1 MEKFRLTPGFIA
13 KYKGQKPPFG
23 FGGLGELVNQR
34 TYSRIKS
41 DGTNEDW
48 TDTCQRVVEGCYNM
62 QKVHIESLNLG
73 WDNNKAQR
81 SAQEMFD
88 RMWTMKF
95 LPPGRGLWAMG
106 SAITE
111 ERGCFAALNNPLH
124 ENTLLLTKEYGW
136 ISLREVEGQAVTVLS
151 NTKLYGRDNANAA
164 NAVWASAQVSHA
176 EMHPCVEIT
185 YQTKSGDSYTIIAS
199 HNHRWIRKLNP
210 RDKWTRVTTLDLKVG
225 DWLPK
230 TNHQEI
236 YKTCPK
242 INNDWLKIT
251 NLKPL
256 DGLHRVLCATVPDYE
271 QFVIEGGCLT
281 SNCAFVS
288 TKDISTDF
296 AKSFCFLMDASMLG
310 VGVGFDTLGAGLITL
325 KQPKDAVEMV
335 VIPDSREGWVDSV
348 GRLLTSYAKG
358 SPRVEFDY
366 SEIRPAGLPIKGFG
380 GVASGPEPLAALH
393 EEIRSLL
400 DRFIGKRVSK
410 RAIVD
415 IMNMIGKCVVAGNV
429 RRTAEMAMD
438 FDMDIEYLTLKDY
451 DKNPDRMAHGWAS
464 NNSVNVQVGEDYSLA
479 AQFTA
484 KNGEPGYQWL
494 ENAQAYSRMNNGPDN
509 KDHRAAGVNPCGEQT
524 LESYELCCLVETFPY
539 RCENLADYQ
548 RTLKFAYL
556 YAKTVTLGQT
566 HWPETNRIL
575 LRNRRI
581 GCSMSGLAQFITVKG
596 INTLREWCEQG
607 YKTLQYYDEVYSEWM
622 CIPRS
627 VKVTSIKP
635 SGTVSLLA
643 GATPG
648 MHYPESRWYIRR
660 MRLAKSSPLVA
671 PLVEAGYKVEDC
683 VGQEGSTVVVE
694 VPVQIE
700 EDIRTVKQVTMWE
713 QLELAAFLQRYWAD
727 NQVSVTVTFDPE
739 TEGPQ
744 IANALNYYQYRLK
757 GVSFLP
763 RLPKGAFPQM
773 PYEEIT
779 QEQYQAM
786 AAGLKPLD
794 FSKVNEN
801 RAEVE
806 RFCDSASCTL

>member
-13 KYKGQKPPFG
+13 KYKERKAPFG
-23 FGGLGELVNQR
+23 FGGLGELVYQR
-34 TYSRIKS
+34 TYSRIKL
-41 DGTNEDW
+41 DGANEDW

-62 QKVHIESLNLG
+62 QKTHIESLNLG

-88 RMWTMKF
+88 RMWHMKF

-111 ERGCFAALNNPLH
+111 ERGCFAALNN
-124 ENTLLLTKEYGW
+124 
-136 ISLREVEGQAVTVLS
+136 
-151 NTKLYGRDNANAA
+151 
-164 NAVWASAQVSHA
+164 
-176 EMHPCVEIT
+176 
-185 YQTKSGDSYTIIAS
+185 
-199 HNHRWIRKLNP
+199 
-210 RDKWTRVTTLDLKVG
+210 
-225 DWLPK
+225 
-230 TNHQEI
+230 
-236 YKTCPK
+236 
-242 INNDWLKIT
+242 
-251 NLKPL
+251 
-256 DGLHRVLCATVPDYE
+256 
-271 QFVIEGGCLT
+271 
-281 SNCAFVS
+281 CAFVS
-288 TKDISTDF
+288 TRDLAADF
-296 AKSFCFLMDASMLG
+296 GKPFCFLMDASMLG
-310 VGVGFDTLGAGLITL
+310 VGVGFDTLGAGLVTL
-325 KQPKDAVEMV
+325 KQPKDATETM

-348 GRLLTSYAKG
+348 GRLLHSYFKG
-358 SPRVEFDY
+358 GPRVEFDY

-400 DRFIGKRVSK
+400 NRFIGKRVSK

-464 NNSVNVQVGEDYSLA
+464 NNSVNVQVGEDYTLA

-494 ENAQAYSRMNNGPDN
+494 ENAQQFSRMNNGPDN
-509 KDHRAAGVNPCGEQT
+509 RDHRAAGVNPCGEQT

-581 GCSMSGLAQFITVKG
+581 GCSMSGLAQFIGVKG
-596 INTLREWCEQG
+596 INTLREWCEAG
-607 YKTLQYYDEVYSEWM
+607 YKTLGYYDEVYSDWL

-627 VKVTSIKP
+627 IKITSIKP

-643 GATPG
+643 GSTPG

-671 PLVEAGYKVEDC
+671 PLLEAGYKVEDC

-694 VPVQIE
+694 VPVQIDE
-700 EDIRTVKQVTMWE
+700 NIRTVKQVTMWE
-713 QLELAAFLQRYWAD
+713 QLELAAFLQKYWAD
-727 NQVSVTVTFDPE
+727 NQVSVTITFDPE
-739 TEGPQ
+739 TEGPE

-779 QEQYQAM
+779 QEQFESM
-786 AAGLKPLD
+786 SAGLGLLD
-794 FSKVNEN
+794 FSQVSESK
-801 RAEVE
+801 AEVE